1 MSRSNILSPRIEAH
15 LQAKLEE
22 MFGPARGAAG
32 GQTVALHRMRVATR
46 RLRVGLRYF
55 SALFPSGDHRQIQK
69 HLRRATRSLGKIRS
83 VDVQL
88 QLLRQSR
95 QYLPAATTTV
105 QRKLTGE
112 LLADRHRHVTEL
124 QELFQTFATSQFEA
138 HIRKLVLQPRP
149 LDDQRVL
156 ADARE
161 YLAKL
166 RRQMRRRF
174 KDCRRDE
181 RSGPPFHK
189 LRLAAKRYRYAL
201 ETSTAV
207 LQISAAAQIQAIK
220 KMQAH
225 LGASH
230 DLEELLEFLQACR
243 RKWQKADNPLAG
255 RLANVLTFFQ
265 GEHEVA
271 FAAAQDN
278 LREDHGWHKKVKIRL
293 ARDDDRALSR

>member
-1 MSRSNILSPRIEAH
+1 MSRPNILLPRIEAH

-22 MFGPARGAAG
+22 MFGPARGAAS

-55 SALFPSGDHRQIQK
+55 SALFPAGDLRQIQK
-69 HLRRATRSLGKIRS
+69 HLRRTTRSLGKIRS
-83 VDVQL
+83 IDVHL
-88 QLLRQSR
+88 QLLRQAR
-95 QYLPAATTTV
+95 QYLPATTTSV

-112 LLADRHRHVTEL
+112 LLADRHQSVAEL
-124 QELFQTFATSQFEA
+124 QDLFQTFATSQFEV
-138 HIRKLVLQPRP
+138 HIRELVLQPRP
-149 LDDQRVL
+149 LADQRVV
-156 ADARE
+156 ADARD

-174 KDCRRDE
+174 KDCRRNE
-181 RSGPPFHK
+181 RAGPLFHK

-207 LQISAAAQIQAIK
+207 FQIRAAAQIQAIK

-225 LGASH
+225 LGVSH
-230 DLEELLEFLQACR
+230 DLAEFLEFVQACR

-255 RLANVLTFFQ
+255 RLAHVLTFFQ

-271 FAAAQDN
+271 FAVAQKI
-278 LREDHGWHKKVKIRL
+278 LREERDWHKKVKLQI
-293 ARDDDRALSR
+293 SV

>member
-1 MSRSNILSPRIEAH
+1 MSQSNILLPRIEAH

-22 MFGPARGAAG
+22 MFGPARGAAS

-55 SALFPSGDHRQIQK
+55 SALFPAGDLRQIHR

-83 VDVQL
+83 VDVHL
-88 QLLRQSR
+88 QLLRQAR

-112 LLADRHRHVTEL
+112 LLADRQQSVAEL

-201 ETSTAV
+201 ETSLTVFQATAAV
-207 LQISAAAQIQAIK
+207 QVKAIK
-220 KMQAH
+220 IIQTQ

-230 DLEELLEFLQACR
+230 DLAELLEFLQECR
-243 RKWQKADNPLAG
+243 RKWKKADNPLAG
-255 RLANVLTFFQ
+255 RLVHVLTFFQ
-265 GEHEVA
+265 GEHEVV
-271 FAAAQDN
+271 FAAAQKI
-278 LREDHGWHKKVKIRL
+278 LREDYVWHKKVKLRL
-293 ARDDDRALSR
+293 PQDGDRALSR